1 MKVICKHGL
10 PSHAFEDIIFRD
22 GHVLAWD
29 RRNRI
34 PLWVAQHLSSS
45 SLAAAKAAAEA
56 RKLKRHSNFTEEPSI
71 PDVFKSK
78 LSDYK
83 GSGYDRGH
91 MVPAADAKLTDAS
104 YVRPTLPAMQNCNN
118 LTRYNATFILTNI
131 APQVG
136 KGFNQDYWERLERMC
151 RGLTR
156 DWDDVWVIT
165 GPAFLPKKEG
175 NIWMVRYEVLG
186 DPEPNVAVPTHF
198 WKVILPPSTP
208 PTPNS
213 PPPSSGYPRADGRQR
228 RRGLRPSPQRAIDDK
243 TLSLKAERIHLIDHD
258 HKLVHSAADPW

>member
-1 MKVICKHGL
+1 MFCCLIVHAFTFLNQRVAVLTRAPSVSAPRAQVSQSSIDHGMKVICKHGL

-71 PDVFKSK
+71 PDIFKSK

-91 MVPAADAKLTDAS
+91 MVPAADAKLVQNWQADRRVVRATNAS
-104 YVRPTLPAMQNCNN
+104 CN
-118 LTRYNATFILTNI
+118 A
-131 APQVG
+131 
-136 KGFNQDYWERLERMC
+136 
-151 RGLTR
+151 
-156 DWDDVWVIT
+156 
-165 GPAFLPKKEG
+165 
-175 NIWMVRYEVLG
+175 
-186 DPEPNVAVPTHF
+186 
-198 WKVILPPSTP
+198 
-208 PTPNS
+208 
-213 PPPSSGYPRADGRQR
+213 
-228 RRGLRPSPQRAIDDK
+228 
-243 TLSLKAERIHLIDHD
+243 
-258 HKLVHSAADPW
+258 KL

>member
-1 MKVICKHGL
+1 MNQRVAVLTRAPSVSAPRAQVSQSSIDHGMKVICKQGL

-34 PLWVAQHLSSS
+34 PLWVAQHISSS

-91 MVPAADAKLTDAS
+91 MVLYKS
-104 YVRPTLPAMQNCNN
+104 YTYARGGMGARIMRTGARIRTHARAYLPQSFGLGWRACVRS
-118 LTRYNATFILTNI
+118 
-131 APQVG
+131 
-136 KGFNQDYWERLERMC
+136 W
-151 RGLTR
+151 RG
-156 DWDDVWVIT
+156 V
-165 GPAFLPKKEG
+165 
-175 NIWMVRYEVLG
+175 
-186 DPEPNVAVPTHF
+186 VAVF
-198 WKVILPPSTP
+198 
-208 PTPNS
+208 N
-213 PPPSSGYPRADGRQR
+213 
-228 RRGLRPSPQRAIDDK
+228 DK
-243 TLSLKAERIHLIDHD
+243 II
-258 HKLVHSAADPW
+258 